1 MTESLP
7 PVFTPCTHYF
17 EPVAREQLREKLAH
31 MVRFS
36 DFVLALT
43 GEKGV
48 GKSQFAIQLANSLL
62 HPEHQVCLLSGE
74 RCHDEVTL
82 VEALFTQLPDQLI
95 PSTFSSPIE
104 ALSEVIALLR
114 NQGIRLLL
122 ILDSAEK
129 VSDPAVALL
138 TELQLI
144 HNHSDGLCPQVFFVG
159 DVSFAEKLSR
169 LSEEEGFA
177 QRYFQ
182 VELGPLSQDEVKQY
196 LAMRFGERGQVKPKT
211 LAKLYKKTQGNFAQ
225 LEAHFTKQTHQSSA
239 KAFPFPMFHMVALA
253 CSLVLVLAVSVWYFV
268 PEDDL
273 LADTQAQQSDLALP
287 INSLETASSSEVRD
301 RVVQQTLSERFAAS
315 EQALVELKSAED
327 IVSDDLGEPLEQ
339 ATVDAEKAAESDMGF
354 NDDIEPIAVVNTPTV
369 NVPELAVTSVPVL
382 VPTPAEPTNAVA
394 DASVAPAPI
403 DQTETQPGTAVTE
416 IVLEKGAEEVPVA
429 VPDIVLEKAAEEG
442 PVAVTDIGRQ
452 KAEEEEPEVVTPS
465 TPVTNDVV
473 PEQLSHN
480 GDAATA
486 PKSNKNEQVAKVS
499 DTGDATEKATETEPS
514 EPVASSVV
522 AKPSGTEKAVVATS
536 PAPDQITQRLRAD
549 EARLLQLE
557 PQGYVLQ
564 LLGARN
570 IASIKT
576 FVERWG
582 TMDDLY
588 VFETVY
594 KGKTFFVVIY
604 GQYTSRDSAKT
615 GISELPSSIQALRP
629 WARSLRGVQ
638 EDVQKR

>member
-129 VSDPAVALL
+129 LSDPAVALL

-253 CSLVLVLAVSVWYFV
+253 CSLMLVLAVSVWYFV

-273 LADTQAQQSDLALP
+273 LADAQTQQSDLALP

-301 RVVQQTLSERFAAS
+301 RAVQQTLSERFAAS
-315 EQALVELKSAED
+315 EQALAELNSA
-327 IVSDDLGEPLEQ
+327 
-339 ATVDAEKAAESDMGF
+339 
-354 NDDIEPIAVVNTPTV
+354 DDIADADTSSTVAQAAVVVEKVVASNADLNGDPEPKAVVTELAV
-369 NVPELAVTSVPVL
+369 NVPESSVNIAPVVAPTSTA
-382 VPTPAEPTNAVA
+382 PTGTVA
-394 DASVAPAPI
+394 DASV
-403 DQTETQPGTAVTE
+403 
-416 IVLEKGAEEVPVA
+416 VPVPVKTEA
-429 VPDIVLEKAAEEG
+429 PVKAAE
-442 PVAVTDIGRQ
+442 V
-452 KAEEEEPEVVTPS
+452 EPEKVVEETPVVA
-465 TPVTNDVV
+465 TPGIPVTNDVV

-486 PKSNKNEQVAKVS
+486 PKSNESEQVAKVS
-499 DTGDATEKATETEPS
+499 DTGDATEKATVTELNK
-514 EPVASSVV
+514 PVARPVA
-522 AKPSGTEKAVVATS
+522 AKPSGTEKAVAAAS
-536 PAPDQITQRLRAD
+536 PAPDKITQRLRAD

-557 PQGYVLQ
+557 SQGYVLQ

-615 GISELPSSIQALRP
+615 GISELPPSFQALNP

>member
-253 CSLVLVLAVSVWYFV
+253 CSLMLVLAVSVWYFV

-273 LADTQAQQSDLALP
+273 LADAQTQQSDLALP

-301 RVVQQTLSERFAAS
+301 RAVQQTLSERFAAS
-315 EQALVELKSAED
+315 EQALAELNSA
-327 IVSDDLGEPLEQ
+327 
-339 ATVDAEKAAESDMGF
+339 
-354 NDDIEPIAVVNTPTV
+354 DDIADADTSSTVAQAAVVVEKVVASNADLNGDPEPKAVVTELAV
-369 NVPELAVTSVPVL
+369 NVPESSVNIAPVVAPTSTA
-382 VPTPAEPTNAVA
+382 PTGTVA
-394 DASVAPAPI
+394 DASV
-403 DQTETQPGTAVTE
+403 
-416 IVLEKGAEEVPVA
+416 VPVPVKTEA
-429 VPDIVLEKAAEEG
+429 PVKAAE
-442 PVAVTDIGRQ
+442 V
-452 KAEEEEPEVVTPS
+452 EPEKVVEETPVVATPG

-486 PKSNKNEQVAKVS
+486 PKSNESEQVAKVS
-499 DTGDATEKATETEPS
+499 DTGDATEKATVTELNK
-514 EPVASSVV
+514 PVARPVA
-522 AKPSGTEKAVVATS
+522 AKPSGTEKAVAAAS
-536 PAPDQITQRLRAD
+536 PAPDKITQRLRAD

-557 PQGYVLQ
+557 SQGYVLQ

-615 GISELPSSIQALRP
+615 GISELPPSFQALNP